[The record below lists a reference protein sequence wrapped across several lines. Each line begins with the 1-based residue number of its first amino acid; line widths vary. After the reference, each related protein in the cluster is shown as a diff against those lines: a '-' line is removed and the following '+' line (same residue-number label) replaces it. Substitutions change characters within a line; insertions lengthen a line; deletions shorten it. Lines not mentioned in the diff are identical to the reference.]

1 MTDAD
6 REGFAAVLF
15 ALGDTFDAAISD
27 TRMEI
32 YFRALADLPLQAVTD
47 AAVVH
52 MRHGKFFPRPVELRE
67 AVDGSLEDRAEVAWT
82 QLLRLVR
89 RVGYWG
95 KPEWPDP
102 VLERAAKELYGGWR
116 ALCERLPGEGPEL
129 LGAAKLFKATYAAY
143 ARREARETLALPATD
158 EARTRLQALRAEL
171 EARGL
176 PAPGLPPS

>member
-6 REGFAAVLF
+6 RSAFAAVLF

-32 YFRALADLPLQAVTD
+32 YFRALVDLPLEAVTN
-47 AAVVH
+47 AAVLH

-89 RVGYWG
+89 KVGSWG
-95 KPEWPDP
+95 KPDWPDP
-102 VLERAAKELYGGWR
+102 VLERAAKELYGGW
-116 ALCERLPGEGPEL
+116 AMLCERLPGEGPEL
-129 LGAAKLFKATYAAY
+129 LGAAKLFKSTYAAY
-143 ARREARETLALPATD
+143 ARREAREALSLPTTD
-158 EARTRLQALRAEL
+158 EARARLHGLRDDL
-171 EARGL
+171 ESRGL
-176 PAPGLPPS
+176 PAPGLPQ